1 MSELKRYDMIQ
12 QCIDVIKKRKSKVNY
27 LEIGVQTGFCFFKI
41 KANKKLAVDPDFII
55 KTKNKVKAYIKNL
68 SNFNNK
74 FFELTSDDFFEQK
87 KDYIKSVGGLDV
99 VFIDGLHLYEQV
111 VKDIKNSLTYLNK
124 GGVILVHDCNPL
136 NENAAVRAYTSS
148 EVAAMNL
155 PGYDYIW
162 NGDVYK
168 AIVELRATRKD
179 IDVMVINSDH
189 GVGIITQGNSEVPL
203 TLSKEQLA
211 GLNYAYLD
219 KNRESYL
226 NLKQASYFPV
236 FISKFEKTS

>member
-1 MSELKRYDMIQ
+1 MSDLKRYDMIQ
-12 QCIDVIKKRKSKVNY
+12 ACINVIKQKKSKVNY

-41 KANKKLAVDPDFII
+41 KASNKLAVDPDFII
-55 KTKNKVKAYIKNL
+55 QPKKKIKAYIKNP

-74 FFELTSDDFFEQK
+74 YFELTSDDFFAQQGNYV
-87 KDYIKSVGGLDV
+87 KDIGGLDV

-111 VKDIKNSLTYLNK
+111 VKDIENSLKYLNK

-136 NENAAVRAYTSS
+136 TENAAVRAYTST

-162 NGDVYK
+162 NGDVWK

-179 IDVMVINSDH
+179 VEVIVINSDH
-189 GVGIITQGNSEVPL
+189 GVGVITAGVAKPL
-203 TLSKEQLA
+203 GLTTEQLNN
-211 GLNYAYLD
+211 LTYADLD
-219 KNRESYL
+219 KNREAYL
-226 NLKQASYFPV
+226 NLKTPEHFST
-236 FISKFEKTS
+236 FISEFEKAK